1 MDKQEF
7 EQFWNKCIMP
17 TFEELAKVDKGLYI
31 RHGSLDSLCRSYN
44 DIKNCTKRTF
54 MKKDDTMVKLDRH
67 KIAACMVKAIVLERP
82 LLEKKLK
89 TAIREKIMI
98 L

>member
-17 TFEELAKVDKGLYI
+17 TFEDLAKVDKGLYI
-31 RHGSLDSLCRSYN
+31 RDGSLDSLCRSYN

-82 LLEKKLK
+82 IGKKLK